1 MPAAPDLSVEDGGRA
16 DQRSPVQRLP
26 CLLQERHSDC
36 YSYFACFSVGGR
48 IAAPPFRSAESY
60 HASKSIGS
68 ACALPLHPVR
78 EQVDATERVLEVA
91 RTSGHKATFLVHAKS
106 NRFRMGRIF
115 LSDASRKCT
124 APIAFVPTQDH
135 ATDAIY

>member
-78 EQVDATERVLEVA
+78 EQARACSCRIESQDSQGPVNGRVW
-91 RTSGHKATFLVHAKS
+91 
-106 NRFRMGRIF
+106 
-115 LSDASRKCT
+115 
-124 APIAFVPTQDH
+124 
-135 ATDAIY
+135 